1 MYGNNGVFII
11 LMNSMNVLKDS
22 HKTFSG
28 ILWVDR
34 T

>member
-1 MYGNNGVFII
+1 MYGNNGIFII
-11 LMNSMNVLKDS
+11 LMNSMNVLKDF
-22 HKTFSG
+22 HKTFGG